1 MNLFAGMDVMHAIAG
16 LLVGLLVGLTGVGG
30 GSLMTPLLVLMFG
43 VNPQTA
49 VGTDL
54 LFAASTKTVGSAVH
68 GWRETVDWRIVRR
81 LATGSIPA
89 ALITLAVLAHVGPLA
104 RSTQHVL
111 LVVLGVMLALTAV
124 TIVFQQ
130 KIIAYAGSRDS
141 LDPTTALL
149 RTVLL
154 GAVIGGA
161 VSLTS
166 VGAGAI
172 GVTALLLLY
181 PDLPIARIVGS
192 DIAHAVPLAAVAG
205 FGHWY
210 IGDVDGGLLGN
221 LLVGSIPGV
230 IIGSIVSSRAP
241 DRLLRPLLVIVLSL
255 SAWQLMQKAYTR
267 DKAHGTHPV
276 SHPSP
281 RPQQVVAP
289 G

>member
-1 MNLFAGMDVMHAIAG
+1 MNLFAHMDTLHTVAG

-54 LFAASTKTVGSAVH
+54 LFAASTKAIGSAVH

-81 LATGSIPA
+81 LASGSIPA
-89 ALITLAVLAHVGPLA
+89 ALLTLAILAHVGPIA
-104 RSTQHVL
+104 KSTQHVL
-111 LVVLGVMLALTAV
+111 LVVLGVMLALTAITV
-124 TIVFQQ
+124 LFQ
-130 KIIAYAGSRDS
+130 KKLIAYARRRSPIEPAAKAII
-141 LDPTTALL
+141 PTI
-149 RTVLL
+149 LL

-172 GVTALLLLY
+172 GVTALLMLY
-181 PDLPIARIVGS
+181 PGLPIARIVGS

-210 IGDVDGGLLGN
+210 IGDVNTALLAN
-221 LLVGSIPGV
+221 LLLGSIPGV
-230 IIGSIVSSRAP
+230 IVGSIVSSRAP
-241 DRLLRPLLVIVLSL
+241 DRVLRPLLVIVLTL

-267 DKAHGTHPV
+267 DKAGSAQHLVKP
-276 SHPSP
+276 
-281 RPQQVVAP
+281 AP
-289 G
+289 KL